1 MVQFDLQKIN
11 FSIQGQ
17 QTMLFWSEFF
27 EKGDQLSDI
36 IDISKSYDPRNR
48 KLPVLGGKWDQI
60 RTIRRGSAKIKIKDF
75 EIEVWPKR
83 NFNRYSDRLLI
94 NFNDFEYTQRLMP
107 G

>member
-1 MVQFDLQKIN
+1 M
-11 FSIQGQ
+11 
-17 QTMLFWSEFF
+17 
-27 EKGDQLSDI
+27 
-36 IDISKSYDPRNR
+36 SKSFDPRIK
-48 KLPVLGGKWDQI
+48 KLPVPGGTWDQI

-94 NFNDFEYTQRLMP
+94 NFNDFEYTQRLIQ